1 MRLWIWLIVLLALLG
16 GGGYLGYRPALQYWE
31 ARNQPKWRFLP
42 VEKGDLKHLV
52 NATGKVEPVQRVSI
66 GAVVSGPVEEL
77 LVDFNSPVT
86 KGQLL
91 ARIDPSL
98 YQSAEQRDQAML
110 KTRQAEVLRAQALLS
125 QAENEEK
132 RAQELFAAN
141 QNFISET
148 ELDQLRFNRQARQAE
163 CTVAE
168 TAVAQALA
176 QLQNSTTN
184 LSYTEIRSPVDGI
197 IVERKVDKGQ
207 TLAAQFQT
215 PEMFVVAPEM
225 QQRMHIYAS
234 VDEADIGYIRSAQAS
249 GQPVRFTVDAY
260 PERIFDSGKIVQ
272 VRLSSK
278 EEQSVITYPVI
289 VETPNEDLSLL
300 PGMTANLSFQI
311 ESRQAVLKLPN
322 AALRFYP
329 DRKWVHPDDRR
340 VLDGVDQQ
348 KNMGESNESRLQS
361 AEETYD
367 ANRRRMRRHVWVV
380 DGKLLRAREVTL
392 GISDSRFTEMLEGDM
407 SEGEVL
413 VIGEQPK
420 T

>member
-1 MRLWIWLIVLLALLG
+1 
-16 GGGYLGYRPALQYWE
+16 
-31 ARNQPKWRFLP
+31 

>member
-1 MRLWIWLIVLLALLG
+1 MRLWIWLIVLLALLS

-141 QNFISET
+141 RNFISET

>member
-77 LVDFNSPVT
+77 LVDYNSPVT

-98 YQSAEQRDQAML
+98 YQSAEQRDQALL

-132 RAQELFAAN
+132 RAQELFSAN

-184 LSYTEIRSPVDGI
+184 LSYTEIRSPVDGV

-289 VETPNEDLSLL
+289 VESPNEDLSLL

-311 ESRQAVLKLPN
+311 ESRQGVLKLPN

-329 DRKWVHPDDRR
+329 DRKWVHPDDRQ

-348 KNMGESNESRLQS
+348 KNLGESNESRLQS

-392 GISDSRFTEMLEGDM
+392 GISDSRFTEMLEGNLG
-407 SEGEVL
+407 EGEVL

-420 T
+420 S

>member
-1 MRLWIWLIVLLALLG
+1 MRLWIWLIVLLAMLG

-132 RAQELFAAN
+132 RAQELFSAN

-225 QQRMHIYAS
+225 QHRMHIYAS
-234 VDEADIGYIRSAQAS
+234 VDEADIGYIRSAQSS

-311 ESRQAVLKLPN
+311 ESRESVLRLPN

-329 DRKWVHPDDRR
+329 DRKWVHPDDRP

-392 GISDSRFTEMLEGDM
+392 GISDSRFTEMLEGNLT
-407 SEGEVL
+407 EGEVL

>member
-1 MRLWIWLIVLLALLG
+1 
-16 GGGYLGYRPALQYWE
+16 
-31 ARNQPKWRFLP
+31 
-42 VEKGDLKHLV
+42 
-52 NATGKVEPVQRVSI
+52 VEPVQRVSI

-77 LVDFNSPVT
+77 LVDYNSPVT

-98 YQSAEQRDQAML
+98 YQSAEQRDQALL

-132 RAQELFAAN
+132 RAQELFSAN

-184 LSYTEIRSPVDGI
+184 LSYTEIRSPVDGV

-289 VETPNEDLSLL
+289 VESPNEDLSLL

-311 ESRQAVLKLPN
+311 ESRQGVLKLPN

-329 DRKWVHPDDRR
+329 DRKWVHPDDRQ

-348 KNMGESNESRLQS
+348 KNLGESNESRLQS

-367 ANRRRMRRHVWVV
+367 ANRRRMLRHVWVV

-392 GISDSRFTEMLEGDM
+392 GISDSRFTEMLEGNLG
-407 SEGEVL
+407 EGEVL

-420 T
+420 S

>member
-1 MRLWIWLIVLLALLG
+1 MRLWIWLIVLLALIG

-132 RAQELFAAN
+132 RAQELFSAN

-234 VDEADIGYIRSAQAS
+234 VDEADIGYIRSAQTS

-311 ESRQAVLKLPN
+311 ESREKVLKLPN

-392 GISDSRFTEMLEGDM
+392 GISDSRFTEMLEGNLT
-407 SEGEVL
+407 EGEVL

>member
-1 MRLWIWLIVLLALLG
+1 
-16 GGGYLGYRPALQYWE
+16 
-31 ARNQPKWRFLP
+31 
-42 VEKGDLKHLV
+42 
-52 NATGKVEPVQRVSI
+52 
-66 GAVVSGPVEEL
+66 
-77 LVDFNSPVT
+77 
-86 KGQLL
+86 
-91 ARIDPSL
+91 
-98 YQSAEQRDQAML
+98 
-110 KTRQAEVLRAQALLS
+110 
-125 QAENEEK
+125 
-132 RAQELFAAN
+132 
-141 QNFISET
+141 
-148 ELDQLRFNRQARQAE
+148 
-163 CTVAE
+163 
-168 TAVAQALA
+168 
-176 QLQNSTTN
+176 
-184 LSYTEIRSPVDGI
+184 
-197 IVERKVDKGQ
+197 
-207 TLAAQFQT
+207 
-215 PEMFVVAPEM
+215 
-225 QQRMHIYAS
+225 
-234 VDEADIGYIRSAQAS
+234 
-249 GQPVRFTVDAY
+249 PVRFTVDAY

-311 ESRQAVLKLPN
+311 ESREKVLKLPN

-329 DRKWVHPDDRR
+329 DRKWVHPDDRQ

-392 GISDSRFTEMLEGDM
+392 GISDSRFTEMLEGNL